1 VSADPNLIIALLSL
15 FFALVFLGL
24 WLSARRK
31 LSEGKVAAQGAASA
45 SKSAIQTAGDDRLVA
60 ITEEMV
66 ATQKE
71 VIITLSELVEFRA
84 RESATHVERVAEF
97 AGIFAT
103 ALGLEAS
110 EALLLTE
117 AAPMHDLGKIGL
129 PDYII
134 HKPGALTTD
143 ELTVMRSHTKIGHDI
158 LAKHDRPLFR
168 MAATIALEH
177 HERWDGSGYPRGLR
191 GDSISM
197 AGRIV
202 ALCDVFDSLSN
213 ARPYKDAWPL
223 EKTVKF
229 IEDGAGHH
237 FDPALV
243 EVMTKN
249 MDKFLKILVAKRDR

>member
-1 VSADPNLIIALLSL
+1 MSADPNLIIAVLSL

-24 WLSARRK
+24 WLSARKK
-31 LSEGKVAAQGAASA
+31 LSQGIATTSGAAAASKVAV
-45 SKSAIQTAGDDRLVA
+45 QTAGDEKLA
-60 ITEEMV
+60 AYTAELT

-71 VIITLSELVEFRA
+71 VIITLTELVEFRA

-97 AGIFAT
+97 AGIFAE
-103 ALGLEAS
+103 ALGLDAGET
-110 EALLLTE
+110 LLLTE
-117 AAPMHDLGKIGL
+117 AAPMHDIGKIAL

-143 ELTVMRSHTKIGHDI
+143 ELTIMRSHTKVGHDI

-168 MAATIALEH
+168 MAATIALDH

-191 GDSISM
+191 GEAISQ

-202 ALCDVFDSLSN
+202 GLCDVFDSLSN

-243 EVMTKN
+243 ELMTKH
-249 MDKFLKILVAKRDR
+249 MDRFLKILVAKRDR

>member
-1 VSADPNLIIALLSL
+1 MTADPSLLIAVLAL

-24 WLSARRK
+24 WLAAKKRLAALKTAPKAAAAPAPAPSERDPRSAA
-31 LSEGKVAAQGAASA
+31 LC
-45 SKSAIQTAGDDRLVA
+45 
-60 ITEEMV
+60 EEMV

-71 VIITLSELVEFRA
+71 VIITLAELVEFRSH
-84 RESATHVERVAEF
+84 ESATHVERVAAF
-97 AGIFAT
+97 AAIFAEI
-103 ALGLEAS
+103 LGLDADVS
-110 EALLLTE
+110 LLITE
-117 AAPMHDLGKIGL
+117 AAPMHDIGKIGL

-143 ELTVMRSHTKIGHDI
+143 ELKVMRSHTNIGHDI

-177 HERWDGSGYPRGLR
+177 HERWDGSGYPRNLR
-191 GDSISM
+191 GEAISLP
-197 AGRIV
+197 GRIV

-213 ARPYKDAWPL
+213 ARPYKEAWPL

-243 EVMTKN
+243 DHMTEH
-249 MDKFLKILVAKRDR
+249 MDRFLKVLVAKRDR

>member
-1 VSADPNLIIALLSL
+1 VTADTSLIPIIVSLLLAILFLALWLAARKRLANAVSSASRGAAAVSTQRQSADDDKLQALTQELN
-15 FFALVFLGL
+15 
-24 WLSARRK
+24 
-31 LSEGKVAAQGAASA
+31 E
-45 SKSAIQTAGDDRLVA
+45 
-60 ITEEMV
+60 
-66 ATQKE
+66 TQKE

-97 AGIFAT
+97 ARIFAES
-103 ALGLEAS
+103 LGLSQS
-110 EALLLTE
+110 ETLLLTE

-158 LAKHDRPLFR
+158 LAKHDRPLFH

-191 GDSISM
+191 GDAISLS
-197 AGRIV
+197 GRIV
-202 ALCDVFDSLSN
+202 GLCDVFDSLSN
-213 ARPYKDAWPL
+213 ARPYKEAWTL

-243 EVMTKN
+243 EVMTQH
-249 MDKFLKILVAKRDR
+249 MDRFLKILVAKRDR

>member
-1 VSADPNLIIALLSL
+1 VSADPNLIIAVLSL

-31 LSEGKVAAQGAASA
+31 LAQAAKAASGPTVLA
-45 SKSAIQTAGDDRLVA
+45 TSAERSAGADKLA
-60 ITEEMV
+60 ALAEELS

-97 AGIFAT
+97 AGVFAD
-103 ALGLEAS
+103 ALGMDATD
-110 EALLLTE
+110 ALLLTE
-117 AAPMHDLGKIGL
+117 AAPMHDIGKIAL

-143 ELTVMRSHTKIGHDI
+143 ELTIMRSHTKVGHDI

-168 MAATIALEH
+168 KAATIALEH
-177 HERWDGSGYPRGLR
+177 HERWDGSGYPQGLR
-191 GDSISM
+191 GESISM

-243 EVMTKN
+243 DLMTRH
-249 MDKFLKILVAKRDR
+249 MDRFLKILVAKRDR